1 MESTAK
7 TGEEKFSNLG
17 DKIKGFFSSMVQQG
31 MGFAAGMIG
40 MSGFGGIAYAAQ
52 GLIRQM
58 AGLNIQFE
66 QYGTTLKRFLGD
78 EAKGMMNW
86 IIEFA
91 RKTPYTL
98 KDLVKASTYIAAFG
112 MNIKEVLPLAGDL
125 AAAFGATGDN
135 LQMVIFALGRLAAG
149 QVGEAL
155 EHLRRFGISMKQ
167 LMEEGV
173 KFSESGRLEDSAEK
187 VFQAVLNIIK
197 KHYQGLMEVQA
208 QTVAGMISNWQD
220 FKDFMLKNIGQS
232 LFEAIRKVMQELM
245 KGTEGNVKDLANALE
260 VLTQPLAKFVE
271 IVGIA
276 GVKTLEWARSHAEAI
291 KELAK
296 VSLIFT
302 ASAAIGGLAEGI
314 VRLIGFLRALA
325 STLGGVRAAMVSLLS
340 TAGAVAAGISA
351 VMNGAVHL
359 YDYLTQKKYE
369 AVSAEAALTGPE
381 RIMKVL
387 EPYATGRVK
396 WIEPSAITAETRQ
409 IIEWAIGH
417 ALPKYTTV
425 LKLYPYKLTPQD
437 EKAIRTAYDKAI
449 QQYNLLAKKA
459 AEAAKAKTKT
469 PPVLPPVKVDAPK
482 VEGADEAKDKAAK
495 KTEQTYEE
503 FWKEQEKRLKD
514 VIVLGQKLGKDANE
528 VWTDV
533 VTLLT
538 NAEVESWV
546 KYSRDIPAKFMPYL
560 NLAKDESGLMVG
572 KYIQEVGAVLG
583 VQIPEEWRKA
593 FDTKYW
599 DKAKDELME
608 QITLAVM
615 LHPSD
620 IEGLAKDLQRTLESA
635 ITKAAKKGIR
645 IPSELLNIFRQF
657 SEGDWR
663 LALKQLLD
671 FLGVEVKTLGGE
683 FEESLKKTFQSYL
696 EEQAVA
702 TVWDRLQKIGYS
714 LSDLFGTVD
723 AQIVESFTLPPDED
737 YLKVVERIR
746 QREHFESLI
755 KEAID
760 ELINDARRNADKA
773 IKTQVKDF
781 YTKVLPTIGL
791 TPILALLGIPPGA
804 APVLTGLV
812 PPPGVVEESESQQKS
827 LFQRLAERFKDT
839 SKEMEHAWGNLISR
853 MISDL
858 SDAVLKSLSQ
868 FKDLVVKG
876 TGSFKEFAGSIK
888 ELFSTLGREILRA
901 FIEQWVQRLV
911 VRVLPYF
918 EKLGML
924 LQAWASKIGA
934 LMGSQMLTGI
944 VGGLTLVGTFLNKE
958 LRKEFWGKGEW
969 EKTLAGAGIGFL
981 IGGPVGAL
989 VGGIFGGFFENPI
1002 YDRWAMMQGRDFG
1015 RHFIS
1020 GISLAA
1026 KEARAPILPSG
1037 NVQVNVARMEV
1048 STPIDWDRFASAIV
1062 YHIRRSY

>member
-1 MESTAK
+1 M
-7 TGEEKFSNLG
+7 G
-17 DKIKGFFSSMVQQG
+17 DKIKGFFSSMLQQG
-31 MGFAAGMIG
+31 VGFAAGMIG
-40 MSGFGGIAYAAQ
+40 MSGFGGVIYATQ
-52 GLIRQM
+52 NLIRQM

-78 EAKGMMNW
+78 EAKGMMDW
-86 IIEFA
+86 LTEFA

-98 KDLVKASTYIAAFG
+98 KDLVEASTYIAAFG
-112 MNIKEVLPLAGDL
+112 MNIKEILPLAGDL

-135 LQMVIFALGRLAAG
+135 LQMVVFALGRLAAG

-155 EHLRRFGISMKQ
+155 EHLRRFGISTKQ

-173 KFSESGRLEDSAEK
+173 KFSKSGQLEDSTEK

-232 LFEAIRKVMQELM
+232 LFEAIKKVMQELM
-245 KGTEGNVKDLANALE
+245 KGTEGNVKDLADALG

-276 GVKTLEWARSHAEAI
+276 GVKTLEWARSHAEVI

-296 VSLIFT
+296 VSLILT
-302 ASAAIGGLAEGI
+302 ASAAIGGLTEGI
-314 VRLIGFLRALA
+314 VRLIGSLRALTIA
-325 STLGGVRAAMVSLLS
+325 LGGVRAAMVSLLS
-340 TAGAVAAGISA
+340 TAGAVATGIGA
-351 VMNGAVHL
+351 VMIGAVYL

-381 RIMKVL
+381 RIKRVL
-387 EPYATGRVK
+387 EPYATGKAK
-396 WIEPSAITAETRQ
+396 WVEPSELTAESKQ
-409 IIEWAIGH
+409 IIEHAIGH
-417 ALPKYTTV
+417 ALPKSTI

-437 EKAIRTAYDKAI
+437 EEAIRTAYEKTI

-459 AEAAKAKTKT
+459 AEAAKAAKAKT

-482 VEGADEAKDKAAK
+482 VEGADEAKKKAAK

-538 NAEVESWV
+538 NAEIDSWE

-560 NLAKDESGLMVG
+560 KLAEDESGMMVG
-572 KYIQEVGAVLG
+572 KYIQEVGSLLG

-620 IEGLAKDLQRTLESA
+620 IEGLAKDLQRALESA
-635 ITKAAKKGIR
+635 ITEAAKKGIR

-663 LALKQLLD
+663 VALKQLLD
-671 FLGVEVKTLGGE
+671 FLGVEVKTLSGE
-683 FEESLKKTFQSYL
+683 FEESLEKTFQSYL
-696 EEQAVA
+696 EERAVVTA
-702 TVWDRLQKIGYS
+702 RDSLQKIGYS
-714 LSDLFGTVD
+714 LSDLFGTAE
-723 AQIVESFTLPPDED
+723 AQIVESFTLPPD
-737 YLKVVERIR
+737 VERIR
-746 QREHFESLI
+746 QRAHFESLI
-755 KEAID
+755 EEAID
-760 ELINDARRNADKA
+760 ELIDDARKGADEA
-773 IKTQVKDF
+773 IKTHVKNL
-781 YTKVLPTIGL
+781 YTKVPFTIGL
-791 TPILALLGIPPGA
+791 VPILSLVGAPGA
-804 APVLTGLV
+804 APLLMGLV
-812 PPPGVVEESESQQKS
+812 PPPEVVEESESQQKG
-827 LFQRLAERFKDT
+827 LFQRLAERFQDT
-839 SKEMEHAWGNLISR
+839 SEEMEHAWGNLISR

-858 SDAVLKSLSQ
+858 SDAVLKLLSQ

-888 ELFSTLGREILRA
+888 ELFSMLGREILRA

-944 VGGLTLVGTFLNKE
+944 VGGLTLVGTFLNKD

-969 EKTLAGAGIGFL
+969 EKTVAGAGIGFL
-981 IGGPVGAL
+981 VGGPVGAL
-989 VGGIFGGFFENPI
+989 IGGIFGGFFENPI

-1037 NVQVNVARMEV
+1037 NVQVNVAKMEV
-1048 STPIDWDRFASAIV
+1048 STPIDWNRFASAIV